1 MCDLVATDRFN
12 KNREKLY
19 KKDLS
24 IVDVFGKFDL
34 LLSFSIFTNLNQ
46 SYKTIPEDHGD
57 MRNYAA
63 YVTFPWDGT
72 YTGRN

>member
-46 SYKTIPEDHGD
+46 SYKTIPEVICEIMLH
-57 MRNYAA
+57 M
-63 YVTFPWDGT
+63 
-72 YTGRN
+72 

>member
-34 LLSFSIFTNLNQ
+34 LLSISIFTNLNQ
-46 SYKTIPEDHGD
+46 SYKTIPEVICEIMLH
-57 MRNYAA
+57 M
-63 YVTFPWDGT
+63 
-72 YTGRN
+72 